1 MNPFNKNPFAN
12 TTTNTKIITKTTIP
26 SEKQKLDNIRE
37 NMTKLK
43 FPNQPQQEQ
52 PQKPVEQTPQ
62 NPQNLRDRMDFL
74 RKLDK

>member
-12 TTTNTKIITKTTIP
+12 TNTNTKIVGNNIQFD
-26 SEKQKLDNIRE
+26 EKQKLDNIRE
-37 NMTKLK
+37 NMSKLK
-43 FPNQPQQEQ
+43 FPNQPQQ

-62 NPQNLRDRMDFL
+62 NPQNLKERMDFL